1 MLTATILREP
11 VFELIAIVPVAPWKP
26 FVRRS
31 ARSTFAK
38 SKLFARLI
46 APKRIRA
53 ESYVNE
59 PHTLGF
65 LPNAARYW
73 PTYVLAD
80 GISVAAGTPLKSQ
93 RCAWLSVGWA
103 TKALSTFARPIRH
116 GGFAPVAA
124 SAFAIRAPSGKYVL
138 T

>member
-1 MLTATILREP
+1 M
-11 VFELIAIVPVAPWKP
+11 FELIAIVPVAPRNPLVW
-26 FVRRS
+26 RS
-31 ARSTFAK
+31 ARSTLAN

-46 APKRIRA
+46 ALNRIRA

-59 PHTLGF
+59 PQTLGF
-65 LPNAARYW
+65 LPNEARYW
-73 PTYVLAD
+73 PTYALAE

-93 RCAWLSVGWA
+93 RCAWPSVVWA

-116 GGFAPVAA
+116 GGFAPAAA
-124 SAFAIRAPSGKYVL
+124 SAFAIRTPSGKYVL